1 MKVEA
6 TIINPAFKKA
16 VDQLEYDLKHYLYFN
31 PSQTRRNRMDEI
43 VRKHKI
49 SLTIRGE
56 MMSQDFDKL
65 LEVSIEWLKA
75 NGYDNV
81 NKVYFSADGLIAG
94 IKYGIDHPAI
104 DNCISIYD
112 KDRQKLGEYL

>member
-31 PSQTRRNRMDEI
+31 QSQTRRNRMDEI

-56 MMSQDFDKL
+56 MMSQDFDKFECVVL
-65 LEVSIEWLKA
+65 AEDGTYHKLSLDKVKVIKDDTE
-75 NGYDNV
+75 DN
-81 NKVYFSADGLIAG
+81 
-94 IKYGIDHPAI
+94 
-104 DNCISIYD
+104 
-112 KDRQKLGEYL
+112 

>member
-6 TIINPAFKKA
+6 TIINPAYKKA

-31 PSQTRRNRMDEI
+31 PSETRRNRMDEI

-56 MMSQDFDKL
+56 MVSQDFDKFECVVL
-65 LEVSIEWLKA
+65 AEDGTYHKLSL
-75 NGYDNV
+75 D
-81 NKVYFSADGLIAG
+81 KVKV
-94 IKYGIDHPAI
+94 IKD
-104 DNCISIYD
+104 DTED
-112 KDRQKLGEYL
+112 KKTE

>member
-6 TIINPAFKKA
+6 TIINPAYKKA

-31 PSQTRRNRMDEI
+31 PSETRRNRMDEI

-56 MMSQDFDKL
+56 MMSQDFDKFECVVL
-65 LEVSIEWLKA
+65 AEDGTYHKLSL
-75 NGYDNV
+75 D
-81 NKVYFSADGLIAG
+81 KVKV
-94 IKYGIDHPAI
+94 IKD
-104 DNCISIYD
+104 DTED
-112 KDRQKLGEYL
+112 KKTE

>member
-6 TIINPAFKKA
+6 TIINPAFKKE

-31 PSQTRRNRMDEI
+31 PSETRRNRMDEI

-56 MMSQDFDKL
+56 MVSQDFDKFECVVL
-65 LEVSIEWLKA
+65 AEDGTYHKLSL
-75 NGYDNV
+75 D
-81 NKVYFSADGLIAG
+81 KVKV
-94 IKYGIDHPAI
+94 IKD
-104 DNCISIYD
+104 DTED
-112 KDRQKLGEYL
+112 KKTE